1 MVERE
6 NASVD
11 LREEDARYVDE
22 LISSGIY
29 HSAAEAV
36 GAGLSALREAR
47 RQRWIDDEIGPAYER
62 AKADPSR
69 LIPAERVFAGL
80 RARHEA
86 RWSKSGK

>member
-1 MVERE
+1 MEERE

-22 LISSGIY
+22 LISSGAY
-29 HSAAEAV
+29 GSAAEAI

-47 RQRWIDDEIGPAYER
+47 RQQWIDDEIAPAYER

-69 LIPAERVFAGL
+69 LIPAEQVFANL

-86 RWSKSGK
+86 RWAKSRK